1 MSKKTRL
8 MINNKGSDS
17 VICPNCNKNYND
29 EFKFCPFCLVKEIIY
44 DKEGYLST
52 HQKNELID
60 KLYNC
65 DLESEDAM
73 EKFDDLKELIF
84 DIERDNEIVD
94 EIARKILERTKF
106 DIWDY
111 DCKGIMFWSPDEE
124 VTFSYTLL
132 LDLHEAFKH

>member
-1 MSKKTRL
+1 M
-8 MINNKGSDS
+8 
-17 VICPNCNKNYND
+17 ICPKCDKKYND

-52 HQKNELID
+52 RQKNELID

-84 DIERDNEIVD
+84 DIERDNVGVE
-94 EIARKILERTKF
+94 EIAREIIRTEIF
-106 DIWDY
+106 DTWNYGCNEIIFF
-111 DCKGIMFWSPDEE
+111 KSPDKL
-124 VTFSYTLL
+124 FYFNYTLL
-132 LDLHEAFKH
+132 LDLHEALNH